1 MLPTMVDA
9 AICARI
15 NQAIADEFELELA
28 DMTPDQRLIEDL
40 GLDSLDSVDLI
51 ATLERTFKV
60 KCPEAQARQL
70 RTLGEIHAFVEHLL
84 PKAA

>member
-1 MLPTMVDA
+1 MVDA
-9 AICARI
+9 AICSRI
-15 NQAIADEFELELA
+15 NQAIANEFELDLA
-28 DMTPDQRLIEDL
+28 DMTEDKRLIEDL

-70 RTLGEIHAFVEHLL
+70 RTVGEIHAFVEQLL